1 MLRSF
6 NLFSLAIVLICSSLF
21 DSQRIFAQSIWLD
34 KGHDKTISLE
44 ILKPDFDGDDNT
56 TFATSASFL
65 SGRFRA
71 TNNIFLVGEIPFAH
85 LGVDSDFGRDDSENT
100 LGNPYFGIE
109 LHGNNSPLY
118 GEIGVRL
125 PLAPDTDENEAAIVG
140 LFTELVDRAEAFIS
154 DAIPISGAINYRHK
168 NPTGFVLRLRGGSA
182 LWIETGEGDET
193 ELFLLYSVQAG
204 YESSKFNS

>member
-1 MLRSF
+1 M
-6 NLFSLAIVLICSSLF
+6 
-21 DSQRIFAQSIWLD
+21 
-34 KGHDKTISLE
+34 
-44 ILKPDFDGDDNT
+44 
-56 TFATSASFL
+56 
-65 SGRFRA
+65 
-71 TNNIFLVGEIPFAH
+71 
-85 LGVDSDFGRDDSENT
+85 GVDSDFGRDDSENT

-204 YESSKFNS
+204 YESSKFNFIGGFTGRWWLNEDGDFGERTFHQLGLAANVAFGVARPGISFRVPLDEDMTDILDIVYGLTLSLNLM